1 MIRFDDKMSDAR
13 DALVAHTATPVV
25 SGSVS
30 LEFRS
35 LEFRS
40 VAARAATKKQKLL
53 SAYDAPAREC
63 RGVFVS
69 A

>member
-25 SGSVS
+25 SGPV
-30 LEFRS
+30 S